1 MIIKKF
7 YGNSIEEAREQARGQ
22 LGEECVILESVN
34 KSDGQPASVTAMSDG
49 GAAAASAGNAPDASG
64 KAGEESGEEAGNTY
78 GRRDLIPSSL
88 RNAVED
94 GLEAFSSPA
103 NGSGTAVDS
112 SGGSRGADPSAAPEG
127 KRRDSSPEVTMSRR
141 STPIHRN
148 GKKGKGSFGGHLNER
163 AVSQEVRALHRRFD
177 HLESLMSDAMVSAN
191 LEYVSHPA
199 YQQLLETGMRAPV
212 VSRWFEQ
219 ILAKGIDPYE
229 QQQTFLYELARI
241 VRGTLDVEAHGD
253 PEKHLLFVGPAGGGK
268 TSLIMKLASHPDFMG
283 GRHTALVTVGAG
295 SRKGHYSP
303 LPRFAED
310 HSLPH
315 FEAAEGVEI
324 SRLLPKLEEFDHVL
338 YDTPPL
344 SLNGSASFRDF
355 WQIRQLLTPVTPLE
369 IHFTVNATLERYYF
383 KEGYAREHPLQPD
396 YIAIT
401 RLDETDKWGRLL
413 PFLQA
418 RDCGV
423 RYVSNGPDA
432 PDDLRRFSPSW
443 FAEHILSH
451 S

>member
-34 KSDGQPASVTAMSDG
+34 KSDGEPASVTAMSDG
-49 GAAAASAGNAPDASG
+49 GAAASSAGNTPDV
-64 KAGEESGEEAGNTY
+64 SGETEKDSGEKPANTY
-78 GRRDLIPSSL
+78 GRRDLIPSTL
-88 RNAVED
+88 RNAVEE
-94 GLEAFSSPA
+94 GLNAFSPTP
-103 NGSGTAVDS
+103 NGGSRAVDS
-112 SGGSRGADPSAAPEG
+112 NGGSRGTDPSAAPDE
-127 KRRDSSPEVTMSRR
+127 KKQDSSPDVTMSRR

-148 GKKGKGSFGGHLNER
+148 GKKEKGSFGGHLNER

-199 YQQLLETGMRAPV
+199 YQQLLETGMRAPI

-219 ILAKGIDPYE
+219 ILARGIDPYE

-253 PEKHLLFVGPAGGGK
+253 PEKHLLFVGPAGAGK

-283 GRHTALVTVGAG
+283 GRQTALVTVGAE
-295 SRKGHYSP
+295 SRNGHYSP
-303 LPRFAED
+303 LPLFAED
-310 HSLPH
+310 HGLPH

-324 SRLLPKLEEFDHVL
+324 SKLLPKLEEFDHVL

-401 RLDETDKWGRLL
+401 RLDETDKWGHLL

-423 RYVSNGPDA
+423 RYVSNGPAA
-432 PDDLRRFSPSW
+432 PDDIRRFSPSW

>member
-34 KSDGQPASVTAMSDG
+34 KRNGESASVTAMSDG
-49 GAAAASAGNAPDASG
+49 SAAAASGEKATAASPETG
-64 KAGEESGEEAGNTY
+64 VDSGEKAAGTY

-88 RNAVED
+88 RNAVEE
-94 GLEAFSSPA
+94 GMNAFSPAA
-103 NGSGTAVDS
+103 NGGSTVADTGRG
-112 SGGSRGADPSAAPEG
+112 SGGAEPAEAPEG
-127 KRRDSSPEVTMSRR
+127 KRQHTSPEVTMSRR

-148 GKKGKGSFGGHLNER
+148 GKKKKGAFGGHLNER

-177 HLESLMSDAMVSAN
+177 HLESLMSDAVVSAN

-212 VSRWFEQ
+212 VSRWFER
-219 ILAKGIDPYE
+219 ILARGIDPYE
-229 QQQTFLYELARI
+229 QQQTFLYELAGI
-241 VRGTLDVEAHGD
+241 VRETLDVEAHGD
-253 PEKHLLFVGPAGGGK
+253 PEKHLLFVGPAGAGK

-295 SRKGHYSP
+295 SGNGRYSP
-303 LPRFAED
+303 LPLFAED
-310 HSLPH
+310 RGLPH
-315 FEAAEGVEI
+315 FEAAEGVEV

-344 SLNGSASFRDF
+344 SLNGNASFRDF

-401 RLDETDKWGRLL
+401 RLDETDKWGHLL

-423 RYVSNGPDA
+423 RYVSNGPAA
-432 PDDLRRFSPSW
+432 PDDIRRFSPTW